1 MGSPQG
7 SPWTGTLVGGGGGGV
22 SVFYTPPPPPPPPS
36 VLYTIVY
43 VLDIESWHFA
53 FIELNWYSLYS
64 EPYHCDI

>member
-1 MGSPQG
+1 MD
-7 SPWTGTLVGGGGGGV
+7 WDFGGGV
-22 SVFYTPPPPPPPPS
+22 S

-43 VLDIESWHFA
+43 VLDIESWQFA

>member
-1 MGSPQG
+1 MSSPQG
-7 SPWTGTLVGGGGGGV
+7 SPWTGTLGGGGG
-22 SVFYTPPPPPPPPS
+22 FS

-53 FIELNWYSLYS
+53 FIELNWYSLFS

>member
-7 SPWTGTLVGGGGGGV
+7 SLWTGTLGGGG
-22 SVFYTPPPPPPPPS
+22 FS

-53 FIELNWYSLYS
+53 FIELNWYSLFS

>member
-7 SPWTGTLVGGGGGGV
+7 SPWTGTLGGGGGER
-22 SVFYTPPPPPPPPS
+22 FS